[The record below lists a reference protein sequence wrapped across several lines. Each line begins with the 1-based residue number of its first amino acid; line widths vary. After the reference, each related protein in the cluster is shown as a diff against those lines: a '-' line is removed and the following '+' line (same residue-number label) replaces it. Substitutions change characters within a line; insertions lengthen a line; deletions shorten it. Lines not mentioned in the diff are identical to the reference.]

1 MDKDHRGVV
10 FMKTHA
16 DAEESSINIMK
27 REPGNFP
34 EEIMQPGLE
43 PQRQWYLYEEVAPYC
58 KKLCELSKAKCS
70 KTSDK
75 TWKERCRLET
85 KNQSLND

>member
-16 DAEESSINIMK
+16 DAGESSINIMK
-27 REPGNFP
+27 REPSNFP
-34 EEIMQPGLE
+34 EEITQPGLE

-58 KKLCELSKAKCS
+58 KNSVSCPKPSVPKPVIKLEKKDAGSKRKIS
-70 KTSDK
+70 H
-75 TWKERCRLET
+75 
-85 KNQSLND
+85 

>member
-34 EEIMQPGLE
+34 EEITQPGLE

-58 KKLCELSKAKCS
+58 KNSVSCPKPSVPKPVIKLEKKDAGSKRKIS
-70 KTSDK
+70 H
-75 TWKERCRLET
+75 
-85 KNQSLND
+85 